1 MCDLTNYLE
10 YISQKKNL
18 KLYGIIEYI
27 IEKFKYSIDEDSVIN
42 DIRTIILKKN
52 NNNLI
57 ISSIIIFNQKFQ
69 KLNNITINFNNSNYI
84 LCLDY

>member
-10 YISQKKNL
+10 YISLKKNL
-18 KLYGIIEYI
+18 KLYVIIDYI
-27 IEKFKYSIDEDSVIN
+27 IEKFKYSIDEDTVSH

-52 NNNLI
+52 NNKLI
-57 ISSIIIFNQKFQ
+57 ISSTIIFNQKLQ
-69 KLNNITINFNNSNYI
+69 KMNNITINFNNYNYI